1 MKMKHKKDMDEEE
14 EDDAEE
20 MDDAEESDEED
31 EDESEEEDEEGDG
44 KGEMHKKMCEAVMD
58 AADAM
63 ISLSDQIRRQ
73 NEKKT
78 LAPVVNVAAPS
89 VTVSPAS
96 VSIPSQPAPV
106 INIPPVT
113 PEKPRP
119 TQWEIEVTSRDGNG
133 SIAKATLKAIK

>member
-1 MKMKHKKDMDEEE
+1 MKMKSKMDMDEEE
-14 EDDAEE
+14 DDADEMDAEE
-20 MDDAEESDEED
+20 G
-31 EDESEEEDEEGDG
+31 EGD
-44 KGEMHKKMCEAVMD
+44 KSEMHKKMCEAVMD

-73 NEKKT
+73 NEKKSPV
-78 LAPVVNVAAPS
+78 PVVNVAAPS

-96 VSIPSQPAPV
+96 VSIPAQPAPV
-106 INIPPVT
+106 INIPPVK

-133 SIAKATLKAIK
+133 SIAKATLKALN